1 MSSVVSVNFTISSSR
16 CAHLSPSRS
25 RPKIEIVSVVHPSLN
40 QTYLSVLFSKGSL
53 PQIAPPQLL
62 NSNHEVADFLKYCLI
77 KQKKERQTDVPFFA
91 CSIKYLYTL

>member
-25 RPKIEIVSVVHPSLN
+25 RPKIEIVSVHPSLN
-40 QTYLSVLFSKGSL
+40 QIYLSVLFSKGSL

-62 NSNHEVADFLKYCLI
+62 NQEAANIVDTQDPEAPSQSSDHI
-77 KQKKERQTDVPFFA
+77 
-91 CSIKYLYTL
+91 